1 MWRRPRTWTRG
12 EQLKNAARRSLSRR
26 IRGGRRVIVSGRGG
40 IGGGW
45 GRGRGVGV
53 SRNRCLVSIGG
64 KRFRRPRGDKG
75 AGGTTEELQGWRMKG
90 AAAEVLENRKGRGR
104 VRMGEGSVGDHL
116 HPLVS
121 LTVARWVSEEQM
133 KAKLFADA
141 MFGRKRFQHF
151 RFGFGGG
158 IKNESGKKSSDRLRK
173 RFRKL
178 CFYCCR

>member
-1 MWRRPRTWTRG
+1 MG
-12 EQLKNAARRSLSRR
+12 GGGGG
-26 IRGGRRVIVSGRGG
+26 GGR
-40 IGGGW
+40 W

-53 SRNRCLVSIGG
+53 SRNHCLVSIGG
-64 KRFRRPRGDKG
+64 KRFRRPRGHKG
-75 AGGTTEELQGWRMKG
+75 AGGTTEGLQGWRMKG

-141 MFGRKRFQHF
+141 MFGQKRFQHF
-151 RFGFGGG
+151 RFGFGG
-158 IKNESGKKSSDRLRK
+158 K
-173 RFRKL
+173 
-178 CFYCCR
+178 